1 MSKSKLMSL
10 LVASGLLL
18 TGCSTIPLSD
28 VTNST
33 AKSGPKLTPEEIAAY
48 RAVLLYPIPHNH
60 ETVENFLV
68 TLGNDVGDTVY
79 VRPYTFGDTVVVQ
92 IRFDQDFDID
102 FAYQNGK
109 VEPADQAS
117 QALLQGNVGEAFT
130 DAMDAYE
137 SAQQAND
144 DGGGFFPIFIP
155 MEIGGGGGGRSYS
168 SYSSAGRVSSSSG
181 RSSSSMADD
190 DDDDD

>member
-79 VRPYTFGDTVVVQ
+79 VRPYTFGDSY
-92 IRFDQDFDID
+92 
-102 FAYQNGK
+102 FA
-109 VEPADQAS
+109 
-117 QALLQGNVGEAFT
+117 
-130 DAMDAYE
+130 
-137 SAQQAND
+137 
-144 DGGGFFPIFIP
+144 
-155 MEIGGGGGGRSYS
+155 
-168 SYSSAGRVSSSSG
+168 
-181 RSSSSMADD
+181 
-190 DDDDD
+190 